1 MSSPQKRVIVG
12 TAGHIDHGKSS
23 LVEALTGTNPDRLEE
38 EKRRGITIDLGFAF
52 LDDSKVSFG
61 FVDVP
66 GHERF
71 VKNMLAGAWGV
82 DILLLVVA
90 ADEGIK
96 PQTREHFAICRLLGV
111 SRGVIALTKVDR
123 VAEDDLELSRLEIEE
138 FVEGSFLGT
147 APLIPVSTRT
157 GRGLAELRAALIEA
171 AEGIPAKDPRQ
182 YFRLPVD
189 RSFSVKGFGTVV
201 TGTLAAGTVSVE
213 EEVELLPPGTKLRVR
228 GVETA
233 GRTVLHAE
241 AGQRTAIN
249 LAAIDHSAVRRGMT
263 LASPGKFRATRR
275 IDVYLELLSSA
286 RPLKDRARV
295 HFHSG
300 TSEMVGE
307 VLLFERRE
315 LAPGESGFAQIR
327 LQEEAVL
334 VMGDRFIIRQFS
346 PMTTIGGGTVVDPLA
361 RRLARKD
368 TGHIQFL
375 ETIRGGSREEILRAM
390 TERNILGVG
399 MNEIVARTGWLETEI
414 RNAAE
419 ALGKNRE
426 VRIVSREPLT
436 LVSVKLFDEI
446 CRKLLARI
454 DQFHKEN
461 PLLPGMAREEL
472 RSVLGRRVRL
482 ESFQTALNELAAAKK
497 LSVEG
502 DLVRKPGSE
511 VTLTPEEAKAKAQI
525 EEAFRRTGLAV
536 PSAKEVLSQLTID
549 SRNAEKIL
557 QILLREKVLV
567 RVSPELVFHEEA
579 LRQLGRLLHDYK
591 NSKGERIAVPSFKL
605 LTGVTRKYAIPLLEY
620 LDRQRVTRRA
630 GDERVIL

>member
-1 MSSPQKRVIVG
+1 MIVG

-147 APLIPVSTRT
+147 APLIPVSART
-157 GRGLAELRAALIEA
+157 GRGLAELKAALIEA
-171 AEGIPAKDPRQ
+171 AEGIALKDPRQ

-201 TGTLAAGTVSVE
+201 TGTLAAGGVSVE
-213 EEVELLPPGTKLRVR
+213 EEVELLPPVTKLRVR

-241 AGQRTAIN
+241 AGQRTAID
-249 LAAIDHSAVRRGMT
+249 LAGIDHSAVRRGMI

-295 HFHSG
+295 HLHSG
-300 TSEMVGE
+300 TSDVVGE

-327 LQEEAVL
+327 LQGEAVL

-346 PMTTIGGGTVVDPLA
+346 PVTTIGEDAG
-361 RRLARKD
+361 RRSPSQAPRRKTRAHSSSYRQSAGD
-368 TGHIQFL
+368 
-375 ETIRGGSREEILRAM
+375 SEEILRAM
-390 TERNILGVG
+390 IFW
-399 MNEIVARTGWLETEI
+399 A
-414 RNAAE
+414 
-419 ALGKNRE
+419 
-426 VRIVSREPLT
+426 
-436 LVSVKLFDEI
+436 
-446 CRKLLARI
+446 
-454 DQFHKEN
+454 
-461 PLLPGMAREEL
+461 
-472 RSVLGRRVRL
+472 
-482 ESFQTALNELAAAKK
+482 
-497 LSVEG
+497 
-502 DLVRKPGSE
+502 
-511 VTLTPEEAKAKAQI
+511 
-525 EEAFRRTGLAV
+525 
-536 PSAKEVLSQLTID
+536 
-549 SRNAEKIL
+549 
-557 QILLREKVLV
+557 
-567 RVSPELVFHEEA
+567 
-579 LRQLGRLLHDYK
+579 
-591 NSKGERIAVPSFKL
+591 
-605 LTGVTRKYAIPLLEY
+605 
-620 LDRQRVTRRA
+620 
-630 GDERVIL
+630 